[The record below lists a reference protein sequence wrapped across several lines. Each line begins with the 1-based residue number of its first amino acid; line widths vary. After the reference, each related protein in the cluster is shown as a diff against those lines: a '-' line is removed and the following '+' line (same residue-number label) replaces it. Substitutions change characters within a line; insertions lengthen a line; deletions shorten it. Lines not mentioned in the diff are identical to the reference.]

1 MRPRGLQNSFPKPMA
16 PTEMTVVRT
25 LMLVAGLVAIAFG
38 LLFTLQGLGMIH
50 WPRRSFML
58 DDTSWAWRGGI
69 VMIGGALMAW
79 YGRKLR

>member
-1 MRPRGLQNSFPKPMA
+1 MA
-16 PTEMTVVRT
+16 VVRI
-25 LMLVAGLVAIAFG
+25 LMVVVGLFAIAFG
-38 LLFTLQGLGMIH
+38 LLFTLQGLGIVH

-69 VMIGGALMAW
+69 MVIGGGLMAW

>member
-1 MRPRGLQNSFPKPMA
+1 MGIVRLLMVTIGL
-16 PTEMTVVRT
+16 
-25 LMLVAGLVAIAFG
+25 LAISFG
-38 LLFTLQGLGMIH
+38 LLFTLQGLGIVH

-69 VMIGGALMAW
+69 MMVGGALMAW